1 MEEGFSMKTKNKLL
15 VVCLTLMVMVLIP
28 FVVLAEP
35 MGEKGEAVN
44 INEASVEELSNLKG
58 MDTAKASAI
67 LEYITSHGPF
77 TAVEELKNVKG
88 IDEQTFQ
95 NIKDSITVEP
105 EKEGTKGMHKKH

>member
-1 MEEGFSMKTKNKLL
+1 MKTRKNLL
-15 VVCLTLMVMVLIP
+15 VVCVTLMAMVLIP

-35 MGEKGEAVN
+35 MGEEGKSVN

-67 LEYITSHGPF
+67 LEFINSHGPF
-77 TAVEELKNVKG
+77 TAVEELKTVEG

-105 EKEGTKGMHKKH
+105 AKQETEGMHEKH